1 VKGARGAF
9 LRLWF
14 VLFLSFLAAEL
25 LFTIVVLGWIDLR
38 PEAFV
43 ELLFVPSTQAVAF
56 WAITR
61 RRRLVGVE

>member
-1 VKGARGAF
+1 MNRPRGAF

-43 ELLFVPSTQAVAF
+43 ELLFVPLIQAVAF

-61 RRRLVGVE
+61 RRRVAGAE